1 MRLRS
6 IGNGLETFATKHP
19 PRVAAL
25 DLQVGIAALRP
36 CHIGLRLS
44 MQGEALGNQQQCQAL
59 VDVLAA
65 QTTPLTLAEC
75 RSIA

>member
-19 PRVAAL
+19 PRVTPL
-25 DLQVGIAALRP
+25 DLQVRAATLRP
-36 CHIGLRLS
+36 RRIGLRLG
-44 MQGEALGNQQQCQAL
+44 MHGEALGDQQQRQAP
-59 VDVLAA
+59 VGVLAA
-65 QTTPLTLAEC
+65 QTPPLTLAEC

>member
-19 PRVAAL
+19 PRVAPL
-25 DLQVGIAALRP
+25 DLQVRIATLRP
-36 CHIGLRLS
+36 RRIGLRLRV
-44 MQGEALGNQQQCQAL
+44 QGEAPGDQQQRQAL

-75 RSIA
+75 RSIS